1 MVWQKV
7 EQPGLQRVRR
17 GAPRGVLDRKDPR
30 KKGEKLQ
37 MEEERIVQESVGKK
51 PTVLEAVRFAAN
63 HSSLPCGG
71 EEGCTLQAKSYQ
83 ATVSGRILG
92 NSSTSVFLILGYES

>member
-7 EQPGLQRVRR
+7 EQAGLQRVRR

-63 HSSLPCGG
+63 HSSLPCWWGRG
-71 EEGCTLQAKSYQ
+71 VYFASEELA
-83 ATVSGRILG
+83 
-92 NSSTSVFLILGYES
+92 GYCIR